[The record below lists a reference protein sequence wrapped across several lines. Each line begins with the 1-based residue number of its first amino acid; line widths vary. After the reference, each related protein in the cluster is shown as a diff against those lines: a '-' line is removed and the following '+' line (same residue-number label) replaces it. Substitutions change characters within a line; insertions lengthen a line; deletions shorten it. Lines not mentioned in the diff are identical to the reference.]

1 MEDVLDV
8 YHRPYD
14 ARFPVV
20 CMDETNKQLTRE
32 IRKPIPPSAGQAAR
46 IDCEYE
52 RNGVANLFMFNEPL
66 AGTRWVK
73 VTKQRTRTEWAHAV
87 KTLLDEHYPA
97 AEKVVLVMDNLN
109 THDIT
114 SLYETF
120 PPAEAR
126 RLTQRLDIHHTPRHG
141 SWLNMAE
148 TELSVLGRQCLDR
161 RIATQQDLDREVA
174 SWQRERN
181 QAACGVDWHFTT
193 ADARV
198 RLRRLYPE
206 IRV

>member
-8 YHRPYD
+8 YHRAYD
-14 ARFPVV
+14 PRFPVV

-32 IRKPIPPSAGQAAR
+32 IRKQIPPSPGQVAR

-73 VTKQRTRTEWAHAV
+73 VTKQRTRPEWAHAI
-87 KTLLDEHYPA
+87 KTLLDDHYPK

-120 PPAEAR
+120 PPTEAR
-126 RLTQRLDIHHTPRHG
+126 RLTRRLEIHHTPKHG
-141 SWLNMAE
+141 SWLNIAE
-148 TELSVLGRQCLDR
+148 TELSVLSRQCLDR
-161 RIATQQDLDREVA
+161 RIPTPEDLTRQVA
-174 SWQRERN
+174 SWERERN
-181 QAACGVDWHFTT
+181 KASHGVNWQFTT
-193 ADARV
+193 ADARLK
-198 RLRRLYPE
+198 LRRLYPE
-206 IRV
+206 IRA